1 MLDAFIQW
9 LLDLFRGMGYPG
21 IVVLMAVE
29 SSILPLPSELV
40 MPPAGYLAAKGEMS
54 FVLAVACGVLGS
66 ILGALANYGLA
77 HWLGRA
83 FFLRL
88 GKYVLITER
97 ALDRSERYFAAHG
110 EISLFLGRMLPVVRY
125 LISIPAGIARMHLGR
140 FVVFTGLG
148 ALVWCTILTWIG
160 WFIGSR
166 EDVIL
171 EVLNQEAR
179 RYAGRAVLVALPVLA
194 GIAAVYIWW
203 YRRRA
208 SAQGRQGEEGRV
220 AAQRFLVPGHVQGV
234 GFRWWV
240 WRQATRL
247 GVHGLARNL
256 RDGSVEVIAEGSDSV
271 LAELE
276 RLLGQG
282 PPAAEVERVEKS
294 QVPHEVPIV

>member
-1 MLDAFIQW
+1 MFDAFIQW

-54 FVLAVACGVLGS
+54 FVVAVACGVLGS
-66 ILGALANYGLA
+66 ILGAVANYGLA

-110 EISLFLGRMLPVVRY
+110 EISTFLGRMLPVVRH
-125 LISIPAGIARMHLGR
+125 LISIPAGIARMQLGR

-179 RYAGRAVLVALPVLA
+179 RYAGRAVLVVLPVLA
-194 GIAAVYIWW
+194 GIAAIYIWW

-208 SAQGRQGEEGRV
+208 AQGRQG
-220 AAQRFLVPGHVQGV
+220 
-234 GFRWWV
+234 
-240 WRQATRL
+240 
-247 GVHGLARNL
+247 
-256 RDGSVEVIAEGSDSV
+256 
-271 LAELE
+271 
-276 RLLGQG
+276 
-282 PPAAEVERVEKS
+282 
-294 QVPHEVPIV
+294 

>member
-1 MLDAFIQW
+1 MFDSFIQW

-21 IVVLMAVE
+21 IVALMAVE

-83 FFLRL
+83 FFLRR

-110 EISLFLGRMLPVVRY
+110 EISTFLGRMLPVVRH

-148 ALVWCTILTWIG
+148 ALVWCSILTWIG

-171 EVLNQEAR
+171 EVFNQEAR
-179 RYAGRAVLVALPVLA
+179 RYAGRAVLVVLPVLA
-194 GIAAVYIWW
+194 GIAAIYIWW

-208 SAQGRQGEEGRV
+208 AQGRQG
-220 AAQRFLVPGHVQGV
+220 
-234 GFRWWV
+234 
-240 WRQATRL
+240 
-247 GVHGLARNL
+247 
-256 RDGSVEVIAEGSDSV
+256 
-271 LAELE
+271 
-276 RLLGQG
+276 
-282 PPAAEVERVEKS
+282 
-294 QVPHEVPIV
+294 

>member
-1 MLDAFIQW
+1 MLDSFVQW

-40 MPPAGYLAAKGEMS
+40 MPPAGYLAAKGEMNIA
-54 FVLAVACGVLGS
+54 LAVACGVLGS

-77 HWLGRA
+77 LWLGRA

-110 EISLFLGRMLPVVRY
+110 EISTFLGRMLPVVRH
-125 LISIPAGIARMHLGR
+125 LISIPAGVARMQLGR
-140 FVVFTGLG
+140 FVLFTGLG
-148 ALVWCTILTWIG
+148 ALVWCSILSWIG
-160 WFIGSR
+160 WFIGRR

-179 RYAGRAVLVALPVLA
+179 RYAGRAVLVVLPVLA
-194 GIAAVYIWW
+194 GIAAIYIWW

-208 SAQGRQGEEGRV
+208 AQGRQG
-220 AAQRFLVPGHVQGV
+220 
-234 GFRWWV
+234 
-240 WRQATRL
+240 
-247 GVHGLARNL
+247 
-256 RDGSVEVIAEGSDSV
+256 
-271 LAELE
+271 
-276 RLLGQG
+276 
-282 PPAAEVERVEKS
+282 
-294 QVPHEVPIV
+294 

>member
-1 MLDAFIQW
+1 MLDSFIQW

-40 MPPAGYLAAKGEMS
+40 MPPAGYLAAKGEMT
-54 FVLAVACGVLGS
+54 FVVAIACGVLGS

-97 ALDRSERYFAAHG
+97 ALDRSERYFADHG
-110 EISLFLGRMLPVVRY
+110 EISTFLGRMLPVVRH
-125 LISIPAGIARMHLGR
+125 LISIPAGVARMHLGR

-208 SAQGRQGEEGRV
+208 SAQGRQG
-220 AAQRFLVPGHVQGV
+220 
-234 GFRWWV
+234 
-240 WRQATRL
+240 
-247 GVHGLARNL
+247 
-256 RDGSVEVIAEGSDSV
+256 
-271 LAELE
+271 
-276 RLLGQG
+276 
-282 PPAAEVERVEKS
+282 
-294 QVPHEVPIV
+294 

>member
-1 MLDAFIQW
+1 
-9 LLDLFRGMGYPG
+9 MGYPG

-54 FVLAVACGVLGS
+54 FVVAVLCGVLGS

-77 HWLGRA
+77 LWLGRA

-88 GKYVLITER
+88 GKYVLITEK

-110 EISLFLGRMLPVVRY
+110 EISTFLGRMLPVVRH

-140 FVVFTGLG
+140 FIVFTGLG

-160 WFIGSR
+160 WFIGRR

-171 EVLNQEAR
+171 EVLNQEAT
-179 RYAGRAVLVALPVLA
+179 RYAGRAVLVVLPVLA

-208 SAQGRQGEEGRV
+208 AQGRQG
-220 AAQRFLVPGHVQGV
+220 
-234 GFRWWV
+234 
-240 WRQATRL
+240 
-247 GVHGLARNL
+247 
-256 RDGSVEVIAEGSDSV
+256 
-271 LAELE
+271 
-276 RLLGQG
+276 
-282 PPAAEVERVEKS
+282 
-294 QVPHEVPIV
+294 

>member
-1 MLDAFIQW
+1 MFDAFIQW

-54 FVLAVACGVLGS
+54 FVVAVACGVLGS

-88 GKYVLITER
+88 GKL
-97 ALDRSERYFAAHG
+97 
-110 EISLFLGRMLPVVRY
+110 
-125 LISIPAGIARMHLGR
+125 HLGR

-171 EVLNQEAR
+171 EVFNQEAK
-179 RYAGRAVLVALPVLA
+179 RYAGRAVLVVLPVLA
-194 GIAAVYIWW
+194 GIAAIYIWW

-208 SAQGRQGEEGRV
+208 AQGRQG
-220 AAQRFLVPGHVQGV
+220 
-234 GFRWWV
+234 
-240 WRQATRL
+240 
-247 GVHGLARNL
+247 
-256 RDGSVEVIAEGSDSV
+256 
-271 LAELE
+271 
-276 RLLGQG
+276 
-282 PPAAEVERVEKS
+282 
-294 QVPHEVPIV
+294 

>member
-1 MLDAFIQW
+1 MFDSFIQW

-40 MPPAGYLAAKGEMS
+40 MPPAGYLAAKGEMN

-83 FFLRL
+83 FFLRR

-110 EISLFLGRMLPVVRY
+110 EISTFLGRMLPVVRH

-179 RYAGRAVLVALPVLA
+179 RYAGRAVLVVLPVLA
-194 GIAAVYIWW
+194 GIAAIYIWW

-208 SAQGRQGEEGRV
+208 AQGRQG
-220 AAQRFLVPGHVQGV
+220 
-234 GFRWWV
+234 
-240 WRQATRL
+240 
-247 GVHGLARNL
+247 
-256 RDGSVEVIAEGSDSV
+256 
-271 LAELE
+271 
-276 RLLGQG
+276 
-282 PPAAEVERVEKS
+282 
-294 QVPHEVPIV
+294 

>member
-1 MLDAFIQW
+1 MFDSFIQW

-21 IVVLMAVE
+21 IVALMAVE

-83 FFLRL
+83 FFLRR

-110 EISLFLGRMLPVVRY
+110 EISTFLGRMLPVVRH

-148 ALVWCTILTWIG
+148 ALVWCSILTWIG
-160 WFIGSR
+160 WFIGNR

-171 EVLNQEAR
+171 EVFNQEAR
-179 RYAGRAVLVALPVLA
+179 RYAGRAVLVVLPVLA
-194 GIAAVYIWW
+194 GIATIYIWW

-208 SAQGRQGEEGRV
+208 AQGRQG
-220 AAQRFLVPGHVQGV
+220 
-234 GFRWWV
+234 
-240 WRQATRL
+240 
-247 GVHGLARNL
+247 
-256 RDGSVEVIAEGSDSV
+256 
-271 LAELE
+271 
-276 RLLGQG
+276 
-282 PPAAEVERVEKS
+282 
-294 QVPHEVPIV
+294 

>member
-1 MLDAFIQW
+1 
-9 LLDLFRGMGYPG
+9 
-21 IVVLMAVE
+21 
-29 SSILPLPSELV
+29 

-110 EISLFLGRMLPVVRY
+110 EISTFLGRMLPVVRH

-140 FVVFTGLG
+140 FVLFTGLG
-148 ALVWCTILTWIG
+148 AVVWCTILTWIG

-179 RYAGRAVLVALPVLA
+179 RYAGRAVLVVLPVLA

-208 SAQGRQGEEGRV
+208 AQGRQG
-220 AAQRFLVPGHVQGV
+220 
-234 GFRWWV
+234 
-240 WRQATRL
+240 
-247 GVHGLARNL
+247 
-256 RDGSVEVIAEGSDSV
+256 
-271 LAELE
+271 
-276 RLLGQG
+276 
-282 PPAAEVERVEKS
+282 
-294 QVPHEVPIV
+294 